1 VGSFKEGVM
10 KKLVL
15 VLVLAFLATTVYAK
29 ENNLYEI
36 FKKCSPI
43 KVFLKEVA
51 NEAANP
57 VVNTE
62 LFAAGFK
69 DTLRERK
76 ELSFLPVDNEAEAD
90 VTILATIKDFGFTEE
105 ALPLVISPLLI
116 AADVINPKSS
126 ARLVVD
132 YEIVDPK
139 DGKVLADYKNFLTYA
154 RRPREGMTEEI
165 AYKYAIGENA
175 RRLILRT
182 FYEPV
187 KK

>member
-1 VGSFKEGVM
+1 M
-10 KKLVL
+10 KKLIL
-15 VLVLAFLATTVYAK
+15 VLVLAALATTVCAR
-29 ENNLYEI
+29 EDNLYEM
-36 FKKCSPI
+36 FRKCSPI

-57 VVNTE
+57 AVSTE

-90 VTILATIKDFGFTEE
+90 VTILVTIKEFVFTEE

-116 AADVINPKSS
+116 AADVVNPKSS
-126 ARLVVD
+126 ARLVAD

-139 DGKVLADYKNFLTYA
+139 SGKVLADYKNFLTYA
-154 RRPREGMTEEI
+154 RRPRKDMTE
-165 AYKYAIGENA
+165 AKSYKYAIGENA
-175 RRLILRT
+175 RRLILRA
-182 FYEPV
+182 FYELV